1 MKKMTAKERR
11 EQEKQKRAEVIRG
24 KQEANRKNA
33 KTAATQDATA
43 PVRHKNAKSL
53 AKAAGLKSTF
63 TLPTGELL
71 MTSFGRGSE
80 ALIQK
85 RIIAD
90 KISDVQKGVPA
101 FSVIAKP
108 KQFEIQGRAISDPQ
122 RKEPAV
128 QEALTDDPRDS
139 RKAAGADLIGA
150 KDALEKRYFGK
161 TFTDNIHIQ
170 LIYRILDIKKVLA
183 IHANNIVYTLDNLS
197 RREGT
202 EGTDFIGIGGLTLK
216 NSYAAYCEPR
226 AFFDESVEAEKK
238 IITNI
243 ENSHREF
250 SEYVKNPRLS
260 YYGEAFYRKR
270 SDSELYEL
278 GKERYNKMS
287 DAERDAFDRKYPDD
301 MNNRKKRSDAIMKL
315 VSEHVRKPEEEI
327 YYILAMLSELRQCMF
342 HDSAASRSWLYNLE
356 KVLPA
361 EAMQVLDGVYSQ
373 KVAALNNFSKTSS
386 KSNFRLLFNALHADT
401 DAQKKQIAEDFYK
414 FSVRETYKN
423 ISFSIKLLRESML
436 DAFAPEYKEK
446 SYDSV
451 RGKLY
456 QLVDFLI
463 WNTYDKNKNM
473 ADALVAQLR
482 AEVKRDRNEKSLVY
496 DREAARLWPMI
507 REAVA
512 QTAKTLRAV
521 TLSNNTPGSIKIKEL
536 ALSKYDRDLV
546 ENAIDSAVDERGRR
560 LKITDEA
567 SYFSKLIY
575 LLTLFLDG
583 KEINDL
589 ITTLVNSFDEI
600 DSFCCVLQKAKLDR
614 GFTEGYRSFA
624 HSAEISQELRAI
636 NSFAR
641 MTTETVQGKPCMFED
656 AADLLGMDTDLEEV
670 REALEAFYNKEKM
683 SLKWTK
689 DGQEADTGFR
699 NFIISNVLKS
709 SRFRYVVRYGNPKK
723 LREVMQN
730 EAVVKFVLNDLPEEQ
745 INRYS
750 ENILGL
756 DAAAKEKKVSEL
768 ARFLRALS
776 LEDFRDV
783 EQSANAARNA
793 RKARYQGAMSLYL
806 NVIYQII
813 KNMVYINSRYTL
825 AFAKYEHD
833 ASLLLDNWVYD
844 PYKTV
849 FSDLTEDSLQKGKL
863 NRRAAKYLQTNLEH
877 SDNTLIRQYRNSVAH
892 LNAVRNMN
900 LYIGDLREITSYF
913 GIYHY
918 IMQRDLITRCQK
930 LKMKNPVVV
939 GYFDKVRTY
948 RTYCKD
954 LVKAL
959 NITFGYNL
967 PRYKNLSIEGLFDK
981 NRPGDKK
988 ESALIAE

>member
-24 KQEANRKNA
+24 KQEANRKKA
-33 KTAATQDATA
+33 QAAATQDATA
-43 PVRHKNAKSL
+43 PVHHKNAKSL

-85 RIIAD
+85 RIMKD
-90 KISDVQKGVPA
+90 VISDVQEGDPA
-101 FSVIAKP
+101 FSVIPMP
-108 KQFEIQGRAISDPQ
+108 KQFEIQGRAIDVQ
-122 RKEPAV
+122 KEGSSVPEV
-128 QEALTDDPRDS
+128 LTDDPRAS
-139 RKAAGADLIGA
+139 QKPAGADLIGA
-150 KDALEKRYFGK
+150 KPALEKRYFGK

-226 AFFDESVEAEKK
+226 TFFDEGKEKN
-238 IITNI
+238 IIENI
-243 ENSHREF
+243 EKSHGEF
-250 SEYVKNPRLS
+250 LEYMKNPRLA
-260 YYGEAFYRKR
+260 YYGEAFYRRLSNNER
-270 SDSELYEL
+270 SKL
-278 GKERYNKMS
+278 GMERYERMS
-287 DAERDAFDRKYPDD
+287 DAQRDAFDRKYPIDFCD
-301 MNNRKKRSDAIMKL
+301 GELHFREIEKL
-315 VSEHVRKPEEEI
+315 APEYVHKSEKEI
-327 YYILAMLSELRQCMF
+327 YYILAMLSELRQCVF

-414 FSVRETYKN
+414 FSVRKTYKN
-423 ISFSIKLLRESML
+423 IGFSIKLLRESML
-436 DAFAPEYKEK
+436 DTFAPEYKEK

-463 WNTYDKNKNM
+463 WNIYDKNEKM

-482 AEVKRDRNEKSLVY
+482 AEVKRDRDEKSPVY
-496 DREAARLWPMI
+496 DREAARLWTMI

-521 TLSNNTPGSIKIKEL
+521 TLSNNTPGSIKIREL

-614 GFTEGYRSFA
+614 GFTEGYRFFA

-930 LKMKNPVVV
+930 VKMKNPVVV

-948 RTYCKD
+948 RTCCKD

>member
-24 KQEANRKNA
+24 KQEANRKKA
-33 KTAATQDATA
+33 QAAATQDATA
-43 PVRHKNAKSL
+43 PVHHKNAKSL

-85 RIIAD
+85 RIMKD
-90 KISDVQKGVPA
+90 VISDVQEGDPA
-101 FSVIAKP
+101 FSVIPMP
-108 KQFEIQGRAISDPQ
+108 KQFEIQGRAIDVQ
-122 RKEPAV
+122 KEGSSVPEV
-128 QEALTDDPRDS
+128 LTDDPRAS
-139 RKAAGADLIGA
+139 QKPAGADLIGA
-150 KDALEKRYFGK
+150 KPALEKRYFGK

-226 AFFDESVEAEKK
+226 TFFDEGKEKN
-238 IITNI
+238 IIENI
-243 ENSHREF
+243 EKSHGEF
-250 SEYVKNPRLS
+250 LEYMKNPRLA
-260 YYGEAFYRKR
+260 YYGEAFYRRLSNNER
-270 SDSELYEL
+270 SKL
-278 GKERYNKMS
+278 GMERYERMS
-287 DAERDAFDRKYPDD
+287 DAQRDAFDRKYPIDFCD
-301 MNNRKKRSDAIMKL
+301 GELHFREIEKL
-315 VSEHVRKPEEEI
+315 APEYVRKSEKEI
-327 YYILAMLSELRQCMF
+327 YYILAMLSELRQCVF

-414 FSVRETYKN
+414 FSVRKTYKN
-423 ISFSIKLLRESML
+423 IGFSIKLLRESML
-436 DAFAPEYKEK
+436 DTFAPEYKEK

-463 WNTYDKNKNM
+463 WNIYDKNEKM

-482 AEVKRDRNEKSLVY
+482 AEVKRDRDEKSPVY
-496 DREAARLWPMI
+496 DREAARLWTMI

-600 DSFCCVLQKAKLDR
+600 DSFCCVLQKAKLNR
-614 GFTEGYRSFA
+614 GFTEGYRFFA

-930 LKMKNPVVV
+930 VKMKNPVVV

-948 RTYCKD
+948 RTCCKD

>member
-11 EQEKQKRAEVIRG
+11 EHEKQKRAEVIRG
-24 KQEANRKNA
+24 KQEANRKKA
-33 KTAATQDATA
+33 QAAATQDATA
-43 PVRHKNAKSL
+43 PVHHKNAKSL

-85 RIIAD
+85 RIMKD
-90 KISDVQKGVPA
+90 VISDVQEGDPA
-101 FSVIAKP
+101 FSVIPMP
-108 KQFEIQGRAISDPQ
+108 KQFEIQGRAIDVQ
-122 RKEPAV
+122 KEGSSVPEV
-128 QEALTDDPRDS
+128 LTDDPRAS
-139 RKAAGADLIGA
+139 QKPAGADLIGA
-150 KDALEKRYFGK
+150 KPALEKRYFGK

-226 AFFDESVEAEKK
+226 TFFDEGKEKN
-238 IITNI
+238 IIENI
-243 ENSHREF
+243 EKSHGEF
-250 SEYVKNPRLS
+250 LEYMKNPRLA
-260 YYGEAFYRKR
+260 YYGEAFYRRLSNNER
-270 SDSELYEL
+270 SKL
-278 GKERYNKMS
+278 GMERYERMS
-287 DAERDAFDRKYPDD
+287 DAQRDAFDRKYPIDFCD
-301 MNNRKKRSDAIMKL
+301 GELHFREIEKL
-315 VSEHVRKPEEEI
+315 APEYVRKSEKEI
-327 YYILAMLSELRQCMF
+327 YYILAMLSELRQCVF

-414 FSVRETYKN
+414 FSVRKTYKN
-423 ISFSIKLLRESML
+423 IGFSIKLLRESML
-436 DAFAPEYKEK
+436 DTFAPEYKEK

-463 WNTYDKNKNM
+463 WNIYDKNEKM

-482 AEVKRDRNEKSLVY
+482 AEVKRDRDEKSPVY
-496 DREAARLWPMI
+496 DREAARLWTMI

-614 GFTEGYRSFA
+614 GFTEGYRFFA

-930 LKMKNPVVV
+930 VKMKNPVVV

-948 RTYCKD
+948 RTCCKD

>member
-24 KQEANRKNA
+24 KQEANRKKA
-33 KTAATQDATA
+33 QAAATQDATA
-43 PVRHKNAKSL
+43 PVHHKNAKSL

-85 RIIAD
+85 RIMKD
-90 KISDVQKGVPA
+90 VISDVQEGDPA
-101 FSVIAKP
+101 FSVIPMP
-108 KQFEIQGRAISDPQ
+108 KQFEIQGRAIDVQ
-122 RKEPAV
+122 KEGSSVPEV
-128 QEALTDDPRDS
+128 LTDDPRAS
-139 RKAAGADLIGA
+139 QKPAGADLIGA
-150 KDALEKRYFGK
+150 KPALEKRYFGK

-226 AFFDESVEAEKK
+226 TFFDEGKEKN
-238 IITNI
+238 IIENI
-243 ENSHREF
+243 EKSHGEF
-250 SEYVKNPRLS
+250 LEYMKNPRLA
-260 YYGEAFYRKR
+260 YYGEAFYRRLSNNER
-270 SDSELYEL
+270 SKL
-278 GKERYNKMS
+278 GMERYERMS
-287 DAERDAFDRKYPDD
+287 DAQRDAFDRKYPIDFCD
-301 MNNRKKRSDAIMKL
+301 GELHFREIEKL
-315 VSEHVRKPEEEI
+315 APEYVRKSEKEI
-327 YYILAMLSELRQCMF
+327 YYILAMLSELRQCVF

-414 FSVRETYKN
+414 FSVRKTYKN
-423 ISFSIKLLRESML
+423 IGFSIKLLRESML
-436 DAFAPEYKEK
+436 DTFAPEYKEK

-482 AEVKRDRNEKSLVY
+482 AEVKRDRNEKSPVY

-614 GFTEGYRSFA
+614 GFTEEYRFFA
-624 HSAEISQELRAI
+624 RSAEISQELRAI

-641 MTTETVQGKPCMFED
+641 MTAETVQGKPCMFED
-656 AADLLGMDTDLEEV
+656 AAALLGMDTDLEEV
-670 REALEAFYNKEKM
+670 REALEAFYDKEKM
-683 SLKWTK
+683 PLKWTK

-699 NFIISNVLKS
+699 NFIISNVLSS

-833 ASLLLDNWVYD
+833 ASLLLNDWKYN
-844 PYKTV
+844 TAAE
-849 FSDLTEDSLQKGKL
+849 FGDLTEDSLQKGKL
-863 NRRAAKYLQTNLEH
+863 NKRAAKYLQTNLEH

-892 LNAVRNMN
+892 LNAVRDMN
-900 LYIGDLREITSYF
+900 LYIGDLWEITSYF

-930 LKMKNPVVV
+930 AKVKNPVVV

-988 ESALIAE
+988 ESALSAE

>member
-24 KQEANRKNA
+24 KQEANRKKA
-33 KTAATQDATA
+33 QAAATQDATA
-43 PVRHKNAKSL
+43 PVHHKNAKSL

-85 RIIAD
+85 RIMKD
-90 KISDVQKGVPA
+90 VISDVQEGDPA
-101 FSVIAKP
+101 FSVIPMP
-108 KQFEIQGRAISDPQ
+108 KQFEIQGRAIDVQ
-122 RKEPAV
+122 KEGSSVPEV
-128 QEALTDDPRDS
+128 LTDDPRAS
-139 RKAAGADLIGA
+139 QKPAGADLIGA
-150 KDALEKRYFGK
+150 KPALEKRYFGK

-226 AFFDESVEAEKK
+226 TFFDEGKEKN
-238 IITNI
+238 IIENI
-243 ENSHREF
+243 EKSHGEF
-250 SEYVKNPRLS
+250 LEYMKNPRLA
-260 YYGEAFYRKR
+260 YYGEAFYRRLSNNER
-270 SDSELYEL
+270 SKL
-278 GKERYNKMS
+278 GMERYERMS
-287 DAERDAFDRKYPDD
+287 DAQRDAFDRKYPIDFCD
-301 MNNRKKRSDAIMKL
+301 GELHFREIEKL
-315 VSEHVRKPEEEI
+315 APEYVHKSEKEI
-327 YYILAMLSELRQCMF
+327 YYILAMLSELRQCVF

-414 FSVRETYKN
+414 FSVRKTYKN
-423 ISFSIKLLRESML
+423 IGFSIKLLRESML
-436 DAFAPEYKEK
+436 DTFAPEYKEK

-463 WNTYDKNKNM
+463 WNIYDKNEKM

-482 AEVKRDRNEKSLVY
+482 AEVKRDRDEKSPVY
-496 DREAARLWPMI
+496 DREAARLWTMI

-614 GFTEGYRSFA
+614 GFTEGYRFFA

-930 LKMKNPVVV
+930 VKMKNPVVV

-948 RTYCKD
+948 RTCCKD

>member
-24 KQEANRKNA
+24 KQEANRKKA
-33 KTAATQDATA
+33 QAAATQDATA
-43 PVRHKNAKSL
+43 PVHHKNAKSL

-85 RIIAD
+85 RIMKD
-90 KISDVQKGVPA
+90 VISDVQEGDPA
-101 FSVIAKP
+101 FSVIPMP
-108 KQFEIQGRAISDPQ
+108 KQFEIQGRAIDVQ
-122 RKEPAV
+122 KEGSSVPEV
-128 QEALTDDPRDS
+128 LTDDPRAS
-139 RKAAGADLIGA
+139 QKPAGADLIGA
-150 KDALEKRYFGK
+150 KPALEKRYFGK

-226 AFFDESVEAEKK
+226 TFFDEGKEKN
-238 IITNI
+238 IIENI
-243 ENSHREF
+243 EKSHGEF
-250 SEYVKNPRLS
+250 LEYMKNPRLA
-260 YYGEAFYRKR
+260 YYGEAFYRRLSNNER
-270 SDSELYEL
+270 SKL
-278 GKERYNKMS
+278 GMERYERMS
-287 DAERDAFDRKYPDD
+287 DAQRDAFDRKYPIDFCD
-301 MNNRKKRSDAIMKL
+301 GELHFREIEKL
-315 VSEHVRKPEEEI
+315 APEYVRKSEKEI
-327 YYILAMLSELRQCMF
+327 YYILAMLSELRQCVF

-414 FSVRETYKN
+414 FSVRKTYKN
-423 ISFSIKLLRESML
+423 IGFSIKLLRESML
-436 DAFAPEYKEK
+436 DTFAPEYKEK

-463 WNTYDKNKNM
+463 WNIYDKNEKM

-482 AEVKRDRNEKSLVY
+482 AEVKRDRDEKSPVY
-496 DREAARLWPMI
+496 DREAARLWTMI

-614 GFTEGYRSFA
+614 GFTEGYRFFA

-930 LKMKNPVVV
+930 VKMKNPVVV

-948 RTYCKD
+948 RTCCKD

>member
-24 KQEANRKNA
+24 KQEANRKKA
-33 KTAATQDATA
+33 QAAATQDATA
-43 PVRHKNAKSL
+43 PVHHKNAKSL

-85 RIIAD
+85 RIMKD
-90 KISDVQKGVPA
+90 VISDVQEGDPA
-101 FSVIAKP
+101 FSVIPMP
-108 KQFEIQGRAISDPQ
+108 KQFEIQGRAIDVQ
-122 RKEPAV
+122 KEGSSVPEV
-128 QEALTDDPRDS
+128 LTDDPRAS
-139 RKAAGADLIGA
+139 QKPAGADLIGA
-150 KDALEKRYFGK
+150 KPALEKRYFGK

-216 NSYAAYCEPR
+216 NFYAAYCEPR
-226 AFFDESVEAEKK
+226 TFFDEGKEKN
-238 IITNI
+238 IIENI
-243 ENSHREF
+243 EKSHGEF
-250 SEYVKNPRLS
+250 LEYMKNPRLA
-260 YYGEAFYRKR
+260 YYGEAFYRRLSNNER
-270 SDSELYEL
+270 SKL
-278 GKERYNKMS
+278 GMERYERMS
-287 DAERDAFDRKYPDD
+287 DAQRDAFDRKYPIDFCD
-301 MNNRKKRSDAIMKL
+301 GELHFREIEKL
-315 VSEHVRKPEEEI
+315 APEYVRKSEKEI
-327 YYILAMLSELRQCMF
+327 YYILAMLSELRQCVF

-414 FSVRETYKN
+414 FSVRKTYKN
-423 ISFSIKLLRESML
+423 IGFSIKLLRESML
-436 DAFAPEYKEK
+436 DTFAPEYKEK

-463 WNTYDKNKNM
+463 WNIYDKNEKM

-482 AEVKRDRNEKSLVY
+482 AEVKRDRDEKSPVY
-496 DREAARLWPMI
+496 DREAARLWTMI

-614 GFTEGYRSFA
+614 GFTEGYRFFA

-930 LKMKNPVVV
+930 VKMKNPVVV

-948 RTYCKD
+948 RTCCKD